1 MVELGE
7 SEDEEGGFAVMLK
20 PELFLEISS
29 NSMGILSVMRV
40 TYCSLSESKTVS
52 LKVGNSP

>member
-29 NSMGILSVMRV
+29 NSMGILSEMRD
-40 TYCSLSESKTVS
+40 TYCS
-52 LKVGNSP
+52 